1 MQNIKYRLSYL
12 AIAISTVLLPSKTF
26 AAERITF
33 NIAPLGQ
40 FQIRVEDLDAFAT
53 TGSISPELN
62 YYLRRLPPEQ
72 LAQLS
77 KLLST
82 PLKLEPLAIAK
93 FSNSTVGKITIQ
105 NFGKGIRGNSGGN
118 SQRNGFYAL
127 RGAII
132 AAAFDQEGLTPL
144 NLLEHYPL
152 DTVHLDL
159 RILTQYLERGKKLT
173 RNRQVIERTWFIDYQ
188 QQVFKDN
195 LIPESDP
202 QVAGQYTWQKQTF
215 SYQNPNRL
223 EPGLFDLYQ
232 PNIEVPL
239 PLIAISHGMA
249 SNRQTFAYLAQ
260 HFASHGFAVAVIE
273 HDAISLAKFDRF
285 LAGRDSFP
293 EANNLL
299 DHPLDISYVLN
310 RLESESNIDLQQVG
324 LIGQS
329 FGGYSA
335 LALSGGELIAEETA
349 RECQME
355 SYLNILMDLS
365 SLAKC
370 AFNQL
375 GQSQVELRDKRIKA
389 VVAINP
395 MAKIFGSA
403 GMSSVQTPTMLIS
416 GTHDLI
422 MPPVAEQIEPFSWLN
437 DNLEKYLVLV
447 KPGTHFSFLQEGLG
461 ISPVPD
467 TAVGL
472 RPVYAYPALKALST
486 AFFQVHLAQKSEYRA
501 YLTTD
506 LSEQLNNN
514 NFELS
519 IIHSL
524 EDTELEQFQ

>member
-1 MQNIKYRLSYL
+1 MVLIQNVKYRLSFL
-12 AIAISTVLLPSKTF
+12 AIAISTVLLPTKTL

-33 NIAPLGQ
+33 NIVPLGQ
-40 FQIRVEDLDAFAT
+40 FQIKVEDLEAFVA

-72 LAQLS
+72 LAKLP

-82 PLKLEPLAIAK
+82 PLEFDPLAIAK

-105 NFGKGIRGNSGGN
+105 NFGKGIRGS
-118 SQRNGFYAL
+118 SERNGFYAL

-132 AAAFDQEGLTPL
+132 AAAFDHEGLTPI

-152 DTVHLDL
+152 ETIHLDL
-159 RILTQYLERGKKLT
+159 RILGSYLKRATKLAQ
-173 RNRQVIERTWFIDYQ
+173 NRQVIDRTWFLDYQ
-188 QQVFKDN
+188 QQTFSGN
-195 LIPESDP
+195 FMPQSDP
-202 QVAGQYTWQKQTF
+202 KVEGQYTWQKQTL

-223 EPGLFDLYQ
+223 KPGLFDLYQ
-232 PNIEVPL
+232 PNINISS

-273 HDAISLAKFDRF
+273 HDEISLAKFDRF
-285 LAGRDSFP
+285 LAGRESFP
-293 EANNLL
+293 EANNLI
-299 DHPLDISYVLN
+299 DHPLDISHVLN

-335 LALSGGELIAEETA
+335 LALSGGKLIAEETA
-349 RECQME
+349 RECQTE
-355 SYLNILMDLS
+355 SYPDILMDLS

-375 GQSQVELRDKRIKA
+375 EQPSVELRDERVKA

-403 GMSSVQTPTMLIS
+403 GMSSVQTPTMMIS
-416 GTHDLI
+416 GTNDLI

-437 DNLEKYLVLV
+437 NDLEKYLVLV
-447 KPGTHFSFLQEGLG
+447 KPATHFSFLQEGLG
-461 ISPVPD
+461 ILPVPD
-467 TAVGL
+467 TAVGP
-472 RPVYAYPALKALST
+472 RPVFAYPALKALST
-486 AFFQVHLAQKSEYRA
+486 AFFQVHLAQKFEYHS
-501 YLTTD
+501 YLATG

-514 NFELS
+514 TFELS
-519 IIHSL
+519 IIRFL
-524 EDTELEQFQ
+524 EGIELEKFK